1 MPRSVLKRKSKEE
14 GLSFPEKANV
24 DLMPELSHKY
34 MESTENRKQTPVY
47 TGTCYGINMALYI
60 SGEGRDGS
68 KPTVGLM
75 LSSMY
80 KGEIQWEN

>member
-1 MPRSVLKRKSKEE
+1 MLRSVLNRKSKEE
-14 GLSFPEKANV
+14 GLAFPEKANV
-24 DLMPELSHKY
+24 DLMPELSHKS
-34 MESTENRKQTPVY
+34 MESTENQKQTPVY
-47 TGTCYGINMALYI
+47 TGTCYWINMAPYI
-60 SGEGRDGS
+60 SGEGTDGL